1 MKNLLLE
8 FKSTE
13 DSIPQS
19 LKFIL
24 IGYKK
29 RWFLKR
35 FFI

>member
-13 DSIPQS
+13 DNTLQS
-19 LKFIL
+19 LKYIL

-29 RWFLKR
+29 EWFLKR